1 MDKERYN
8 RQIILKEIGE
18 KGQEKLSKA
27 KVLVVGAGGLGSSI
41 LLYLTGAGIGT
52 LGIID
57 FDKVSYSNL
66 QRQILYNQSEIGK
79 LKVECAAKRL
89 KALNN
94 NININKYPYALS
106 KENAKKII
114 SQYDIVV
121 DGCDNRKTRYIIN
134 DICLELNKPYIYGA
148 ISEFGGQVSVLC
160 INGGKNLRDIFDF
173 DIEKDTNSNN
183 GVIGITPGIIGIVQ
197 VNQVIQLICEFG
209 EPLINKLWIA
219 NFLSMETYIINI

>member
-1 MDKERYN
+1 MDIERYN

-18 KGQEKLSKA
+18 KGQEKLSQA

-41 LLYLTGAGIGT
+41 LLYLAGAGIGT

-66 QRQILYNQSEIGK
+66 QRQILYNQDEVGK
-79 LKVECAAKRL
+79 LKVECAAKRI
-89 KALNN
+89 KSLNN
-94 NININKYPYALS
+94 NIEIKKYPYALS
-106 KENAKKII
+106 KENAEKII
-114 SQYDIVV
+114 SQYDIIV

-134 DICLELNKPYIYGA
+134 DICMELNKPYIYGA

-160 INGGKNLRDIFDF
+160 IDGNKNLRDIFDF
-173 DIEKDTNSNN
+173 DIEKDSKSNN

-197 VNQVIQLICEFG
+197 ANQVIQIICEFG

-219 NFLSMETYIINI
+219 DFLSMETHIISI

>member
-8 RQIILKEIGE
+8 RQIALKEIGE

-27 KVLVVGAGGLGSSI
+27 KVLVVGAGGLGSAI

-66 QRQILYNQSEIGK
+66 QRQVLYNQNEIGQ
-79 LKVECAAKRL
+79 LKVDCASNRL
-89 KALNN
+89 KSQNK
-94 NININKYPYALS
+94 NIKINKYPFSLS
-106 KENAKKII
+106 EENAKEII
-114 SQYDIVV
+114 NQYDIIV
-121 DGCDNRKTRYIIN
+121 DGCDNLKTRYIIN
-134 DICLELNKPYIYGA
+134 EICSELNKPYVYGA
-148 ISEFGGQVSVLC
+148 ISEFGGQVGVLC
-160 INGGKNLRDIFDF
+160 TKGGKNLKDLFDL
-173 DIEKDTNSNN
+173 EKHENKNSNN

-197 VNQVIQLICEFG
+197 ANQVIQLLCGFG

-219 NFLSMETYIINI
+219 DFLSMETFIINI